1 MRWIAC
7 QFPVGCNS
15 LSPAAFAPTRLQ
27 LGQWA
32 LQFTPM
38 VCLGQ
43 WPNSLLLEV
52 QASLRL
58 WGGPEKLQALL
69 QKGWADLGW
78 PNTVLAWAPTARA
91 ADWAAAWRVT
101 APELPQVFSKEV
113 FRGLPLAL
121 IPEAQKHLSTFSRMG
136 LSSLGSLLRLPRAGL
151 AQRFGPEFLEALDK
165 AQGRLPDPRLPL
177 ALPAT
182 FFQTVSLSLPTDNT
196 QVLEQACHRLL
207 TACTGWLKA
216 QHRGLEALHIELL
229 QGYKDRQAIELRPSE
244 PTNDQTRLERLVFER
259 LRQTPLVAEV
269 HGLSLE
275 VTDTQPVVGKSQTL
289 FQGSQDLQGSSE
301 GPEKLQRLTERLE
314 SRLGPE
320 SILGIALCNSHQPEA
335 AMALAP
341 WHPPK
346 RSQKAIQRAKRP
358 AAQPIFFEASPP
370 PGPSARKASELNIEP
385 HADSIAGLPGMA
397 PRPTWLLPEPLALT
411 VRRHQPQYHGPLRL
425 RAGPE
430 RLEFGW
436 WAEPIQ
442 RDYFVAET
450 TDHRLVWVFRSPSHQ
465 WFLHGFFG

>member
-7 QFPVGCNS
+7 QFPVGSNS
-15 LSPAAFAPTRLQ
+15 LSVAAFASTRLQ

-43 WPNSLLLEV
+43 WSNSLLLEV
-52 QASLRL
+52 QASLKL
-58 WGGPEKLQALL
+58 WGGPEKIQGLL
-69 QKGWADLGW
+69 QEGWAALGW
-78 PNTVLAWAPTARA
+78 PDTVLAWAPTARA
-91 ADWAAAWRVT
+91 ADWAAAWRAT
-101 APELPQVFSKEV
+101 APELPTVLSKEV

-121 IPEAQKHLSTFSRMG
+121 IPEAEKHLPTFSRMG
-136 LSSLGSLLRLPRAGL
+136 LSTLGSLLHLPRAGL
-151 AQRFGPEFLEALDK
+151 AQRFGPEFLQALDQ

-177 ALPAT
+177 TLPAT
-182 FFQTVSLSLPTDNT
+182 FFQTVSLPLPTDNI
-196 QVLEQACHRLL
+196 QVLAQACHRLL
-207 TACTGWLKA
+207 TACVGWLKA
-216 QHRGLEALHIELL
+216 QHRGLEALRLDLRH
-229 QGYKDRQAIELRPSE
+229 GYKERQTLEIRLAEA
-244 PTNDQTRLERLVFER
+244 TDDQTRIARLIYERLH
-259 LRQTPLVAEV
+259 QTALVAEV
-269 HGLSLE
+269 HSLSLE
-275 VTDTQPVVGKSQTL
+275 VGSTDTQPVSGKSQTL
-289 FQGSQDLQGSSE
+289 FQGSQDLQGSTE

-320 SILGIALCNSHQPEA
+320 SILGIRLCNSHQPEA

-341 WHPPK
+341 WHPPR
-346 RSQKAIQRAKRP
+346 RSQKAIQRGKRTTTQRSASQAP
-358 AAQPIFFEASPP
+358 AS
-370 PGPSARKASELNIEP
+370 GPSAREAPEP
-385 HADSIAGLPGMA
+385 GTEPTPGLPGLA
-397 PRPTWLLPEPLALT
+397 PRPTWLLPEPLALA

>member
-15 LSPAAFAPTRLQ
+15 LSLAAFAPTRLQ

-78 PNTVLAWAPTARA
+78 PDTVLAWAPTARA
-91 ADWAAAWRVT
+91 ADWAAAWRAT
-101 APELPQVFSKEV
+101 APELPPVLSKKVFHSM
-113 FRGLPLAL
+113 PLE
-121 IPEAQKHLSTFSRMG
+121 IFPEAKSHLNTLSRMG
-136 LSSLGSLLRLPRAGL
+136 LTTLGSLLGLPRAGL
-151 AQRFGPEFLEALDK
+151 AQRFGPEFLLALDK
-165 AQGRLPDPRLPL
+165 AQGRLADPRLPL
-177 ALPAT
+177 QLPPK
-182 FFQTVSLSLPTDNT
+182 FLQSLSLSLPTDNSL
-196 QVLEQACHRLL
+196 VLEQACHRLL

-216 QHRGLEALHIELL
+216 QHRGLEALRLTLL
-229 QGYKDRQAIELRPSE
+229 QGYTDRQAIEVRPSE

-259 LRQTPLVAEV
+259 LRQTPLAAEV
-269 HGLSLE
+269 HGLILE
-275 VTDTQPVVGKSQTL
+275 VTDTQPVAAKSQSL
-289 FQGSQDLQGSSE
+289 FQGSQDLQGSPE
-301 GPEKLQRLTERLE
+301 GPEKLQKLTERLQ

-335 AMALAP
+335 AMILAP
-341 WHPPK
+341 WHPPQ
-346 RSQKAIQRAKRP
+346 RPQKATQRTKHPEP
-358 AAQPIFFEASPP
+358 AP
-370 PGPSARKASELNIEP
+370 
-385 HADSIAGLPGMA
+385 GLPGMA
-397 PRPTWLLPEPLALT
+397 PRPTWLLSEPLALT

-450 TDHRLVWVFRSPSHQ
+450 ADHRLVWVFRSPSHQ

>member
-7 QFPVGCNS
+7 QFPVGSNS
-15 LSPAAFAPTRLQ
+15 LSVAAFASTRLQ

-43 WPNSLLLEV
+43 WPNSLLLEL
-52 QASLRL
+52 QASLKL

-78 PNTVLAWAPTARA
+78 PDTVQAWAPTARA
-91 ADWAAAWRVT
+91 ADWAAAWRAT
-101 APELPQVFSKEV
+101 APELPPVLSKER
-113 FRGLPLAL
+113 FRSLPLAL
-121 IPEAQKHLSTFSRMG
+121 IPEAQAHLSTLSRMG
-136 LSSLGSLLRLPRAGL
+136 LHTLGSLLHLPRAGL
-151 AQRFGPEFLEALDK
+151 AQRFGPEFLEALDR
-165 AQGRLPDPRLPL
+165 AQGRQPDPHLPL
-177 ALPAT
+177 ELPPT
-182 FFQTVSLSLPTDNT
+182 FFQTVSLPLPTDNV

-216 QHRGLEALHIELL
+216 QHRGLEVLRLDLRH
-229 QGYKDRQAIELRPSE
+229 GYKERQTLEIRLAEA
-244 PTNDQTRLERLVFER
+244 TDNQTRIARLVFER

-269 HGLSLE
+269 HSLSLE
-275 VTDTQPVVGKSQTL
+275 IGSTDTQPVSGKSLAL
-289 FQGSQDLQGSSE
+289 FQGARGSE
-301 GPEKLQRLTERLE
+301 EAPEKLQTLTERLQ

-320 SILGIALCNSHQPEA
+320 SILGITLCNSHQPEA

-341 WHPPK
+341 WHPPR
-346 RSQKAIQRAKRP
+346 RSQKAIQRTKRTT
-358 AAQPIFFEASPP
+358 AQAISFEASPL
-370 PGPSARKASELNIEP
+370 PGPSARKTSNPGTELHAEP
-385 HADSIAGLPGMA
+385 TPGLPGLA